1 MHPNVVRFSGISL
14 LLPHL
19 RIKWLFI
26 ADTPSS
32 SSSTCNAGWRSSP
45 CTLLLTP
52 LTFRSQALS
61 PVTDN
66 KFESIQLADLL
77 DEDKLAGGMRV
88 KLTSLDG
95 EFMEG

>member
-1 MHPNVVRFSGISL
+1 MT
-14 LLPHL
+14 
-19 RIKWLFI
+19 WW
-26 ADTPSS
+26 SS
-32 SSSTCNAGWRSSP
+32 NLTFNAGWRSSS
-45 CTLLLTP
+45 CTLLLIP

-66 KFESIQLADLL
+66 KFESIQLAGLL